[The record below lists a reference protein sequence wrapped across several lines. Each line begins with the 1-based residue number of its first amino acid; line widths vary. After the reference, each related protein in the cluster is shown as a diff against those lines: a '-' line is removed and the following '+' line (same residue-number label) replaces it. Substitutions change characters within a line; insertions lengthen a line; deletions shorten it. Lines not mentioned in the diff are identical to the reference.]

1 MRNKLLLILYIA
13 YLLSLISIPLTR
25 PEAVILNYLRVRGIK
40 FQLIIL
46 RLISILLTIVLLTIV
61 YRQVRIINE
70 STAIILLII
79 ICSGTLFIKSAITN
93 PLLMLGSIIIIKAFQ
108 SNKLKWLLIIIG
120 YLISNE
126 LIVLI
131 IPLMIINNSIII
143 PIITSILYLLL
154 SGWQSSGLITYSL
167 INHSLIGL
175 ILLVYGLI
183 LYWREPLS
191 KALLVSIILSLRTP
205 FNSLAPLTIITSWLI
220 TLTIMRINKWLAII
234 SLIII
239 IINPLLMNYDNEVIN
254 ELRSLKGGL
263 LILGE
268 SDEVNCDTIS
278 YETNNSLVCNKNPL
292 IVIIKKGV
300 NNIDSQYYSTN
311 YDLIKITSNWLI
323 YEKPA

>member
-1 MRNKLLLILYIA
+1 MRNKLLLILYVA
-13 YLLSLISIPLTR
+13 YLLSLITIPLTR
-25 PEAVILNYLRVRGIK
+25 PEAVILNYLRGRGIE
-40 FQLIIL
+40 FPLIVL
-46 RLISILLTIVLLTIV
+46 RLISVLLTILLLMIV
-61 YRQVRIINE
+61 YKQVSIINE
-70 STAIILLII
+70 STALIFLII
-79 ICSGTLFIKSAITN
+79 ICSGSLFIKSAITN
-93 PLLMLGSIIIIKAFQ
+93 PLLMISSIMIIKAFQ
-108 SNKLKWLLIIIG
+108 SRLKWLLMISG

-143 PIITSILYLLL
+143 PVITSIIYLLL

-175 ILLVYGLI
+175 VLIVYGLI

-220 TLTIMRINKWLAII
+220 TLTIKRINKWLALI

-239 IINPLLMNYDNEVIN
+239 VINPLLTNYDKGIIS
-254 ELRSLKGGL
+254 ELRGFNGGL
-263 LILGE
+263 LIIGE

-278 YETNNSLVCNKNPL
+278 YETNNSLVCNNNPL
-292 IVIIKKGV
+292 IVIIKRGV

-311 YDLIKITSNWLI
+311 YDLIKIKNEWLI
-323 YEKPA
+323 YKKPL